1 MSEGNHSAV
10 ETSTKSRR
18 SKLPLIIGGIAVS
31 ALIGGVLFQFM
42 KSEPTAAQVESETS
56 AEGAGSVHIQK
67 RPGELKTLANVNG
80 QLVTRDMVALECLNR
95 YGADV
100 LESIIDRLI
109 VQQACEAQGIQITTA
124 EIDAEVIKIAKNFNL
139 TPDNWYQMLQA
150 ERKITPDQYRRN
162 IIWPMLALRR
172 LAGENVEITDE
183 DLRRAYIR
191 DYGEKVQARMIMLD
205 NKRRADEVWEKAN
218 ANPESFGELARKFSI
233 EANSRS
239 LDGAI
244 PPIKRYGS
252 NEESALEE
260 AAFKLKEKGEISG
273 IIQIGVG
280 QQYVILQYEG
290 RTKCMVQFEEVKESL
305 IAQIKEEKTQLQVAN
320 IFSKLKESAKIQN
333 FVTNEVSGGVKKASA
348 TAGGPE
354 RVTPAAATR
363 TRQAGSQQPQQRP
376 RQAQRPTQG
385 EN

>member
-1 MSEGNHSAV
+1 
-10 ETSTKSRR
+10 
-18 SKLPLIIGGIAVS
+18 
-31 ALIGGVLFQFM
+31 
-42 KSEPTAAQVESETS
+42 
-56 AEGAGSVHIQK
+56 
-67 RPGELKTLANVNG
+67 
-80 QLVTRDMVALECLNR
+80 
-95 YGADV
+95 
-100 LESIIDRLI
+100 
-109 VQQACEAQGIQITTA
+109 
-124 EIDAEVIKIAKNFNL
+124 
-139 TPDNWYQMLQA
+139 
-150 ERKITPDQYRRN
+150 
-162 IIWPMLALRR
+162 MLALRK
-172 LAGENVEITDE
+172 LAGENVEVSDE
-183 DLRRAYIR
+183 DLQRAYIR

-252 NEESALEE
+252 TEESALEE

-290 RTKCMVQFEEVKESL
+290 RTKRIVEFEEVKESL
-305 IAQIKEEKTQLQVAN
+305 TEQIKEEKTQVAVAN
-320 IFSKLKESAKIQN
+320 IFTKLKENAKVQN
-333 FVTNEVSGGVKKASA
+333 FVTNQVSGGGVKKASA
-348 TAGGPE
+348 TTTGAQE

-363 TRQAGSQQPQQRP
+363 TRPATSQQQPQQRP
-376 RQAQRPTQG
+376 RQAQRQPKD